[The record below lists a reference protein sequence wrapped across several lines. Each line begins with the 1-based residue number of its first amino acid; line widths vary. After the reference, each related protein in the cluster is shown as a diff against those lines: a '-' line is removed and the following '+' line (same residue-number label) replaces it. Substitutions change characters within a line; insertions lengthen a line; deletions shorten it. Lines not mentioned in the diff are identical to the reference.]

1 MDLVVQAA
9 RIPLPG
15 ETIIGRG
22 FQTFPGGKGA
32 NQAVAAARLGA
43 RVTLIGSVGADEF
56 GARLLDNLKAADVDV
71 THVRVDPQA
80 ASGIAM
86 ITLEEGG
93 QNSIVV
99 APGANM
105 ELSPEDVSAAWQQLG
120 DIDVIAMPLESP
132 LESVVEAA
140 RLARAGGG
148 RVVLNPAPAQP
159 LPDELLCQVDVLVP
173 NESETAL
180 LTGLPVETAAEAE
193 QAART
198 LLARGVGAV
207 VLTLGG
213 RGAMLLEGDDPARLL
228 PAHTVEVVD
237 TTAAGDAFVGALVV
251 ALAEGQPL
259 AEGVR
264 RGNAAGALA
273 VTKLGAQPS
282 LPTRQALLE
291 LLALH

>member
-1 MDLVVQAA
+1 
-9 RIPLPG
+9 
-15 ETIIGRG
+15 
-22 FQTFPGGKGA
+22 
-32 NQAVAAARLGA
+32 
-43 RVTLIGSVGADEF
+43 
-56 GARLLDNLKAADVDV
+56 
-71 THVRVDPQA
+71 VDPQV

-105 ELSPEDVSAAWQQLG
+105 RLSPEDVSTAWQQLG

-132 LESVVEAA
+132 LESVLGAA
-140 RLARAGGG
+140 RLARARGA

-159 LPDELLCQVDVLVP
+159 LPDELLRQVDVLVP

-180 LTGLPVETAAEAE
+180 LTGLPVETLTEAE
-193 QAART
+193 QAARL

-207 VLTLGG
+207 VLTLGT
-213 RGAMLLEGDDPARLL
+213 RGALFLDGDGPARRL
-228 PAHTVEVVD
+228 PAHAVEVVD
-237 TTAAGDAFVGALVV
+237 TTAAGDAFVGTLAV

-259 AEGVR
+259 DEGVR
-264 RGNAAGALA
+264 WGNAAGALA

-282 LPTRQALLE
+282 LPTRQALQE
-291 LLALH
+291 LLAAQVTE